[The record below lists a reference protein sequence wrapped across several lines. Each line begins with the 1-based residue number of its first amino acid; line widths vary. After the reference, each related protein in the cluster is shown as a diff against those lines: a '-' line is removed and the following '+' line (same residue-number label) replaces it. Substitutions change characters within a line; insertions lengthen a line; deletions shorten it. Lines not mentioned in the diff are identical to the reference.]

1 MKLHYICLP
10 FFMALVFLFQLQ
22 ADVLIPANDK
32 RINYYGRF
40 DLTDSLKPRFNWS
53 GATIEASFPGPV
65 IGMKLEHQDAYYDIE
80 IDGKFDTV
88 ISTGNQKDFIFKKNL
103 SPQIHTVRI
112 RLRSENHYSAATF
125 HGLYIANGM
134 VLNNPPDKPLR
145 KIEFIGDSH
154 TAGYG
159 VESPDR
165 NCSNPSGML
174 NKTTNTNK
182 SFAGLITQRFHAQSI
197 IVAWSGA
204 GMVRNYGASAK
215 RSPDPFPT
223 QYDKILGAV
232 SDKKWDYSSWKPDL
246 VVVNLGTN
254 DYSTT
259 PNPDDSM
266 YIGDYHRFIDRIYS
280 NYPGVSIL
288 CVSSGNGNTL
298 DRNIKKIVS
307 DEVTV
312 RNHPNV
318 FYAAYPNGMEYT
330 GCDWHPSISDNVKL
344 ANVLTD
350 TIMKKM
356 AWDTIPPTGVSVIS
370 HYQKVFS
377 KINGRVEKKTFK
389 IIVNSFESASEKILL
404 LNVRGE
410 VLDSRIP
417 GGNGMCSFDLN
428 DFCSGIYFAGNNKT
442 GWISTVFRN

>member
-1 MKLHYICLP
+1 
-10 FFMALVFLFQLQ
+10 
-22 ADVLIPANDK
+22 
-32 RINYYGRF
+32 
-40 DLTDSLKPRFNWS
+40 
-53 GATIEASFPGPV
+53 
-65 IGMKLEHQDAYYDIE
+65 MKLEHQDAYYDIE

-215 RSPDPFPT
+215 RSGS
-223 QYDKILGAV
+223 L
-232 SDKKWDYSSWKPDL
+232 SYS
-246 VVVNLGTN
+246 V
-254 DYSTT
+254 
-259 PNPDDSM
+259 
-266 YIGDYHRFIDRIYS
+266 
-280 NYPGVSIL
+280 
-288 CVSSGNGNTL
+288 
-298 DRNIKKIVS
+298 
-307 DEVTV
+307 
-312 RNHPNV
+312 
-318 FYAAYPNGMEYT
+318 
-330 GCDWHPSISDNVKL
+330 
-344 ANVLTD
+344 
-350 TIMKKM
+350 
-356 AWDTIPPTGVSVIS
+356 
-370 HYQKVFS
+370 
-377 KINGRVEKKTFK
+377 
-389 IIVNSFESASEKILL
+389 
-404 LNVRGE
+404 
-410 VLDSRIP
+410 
-417 GGNGMCSFDLN
+417 
-428 DFCSGIYFAGNNKT
+428 
-442 GWISTVFRN
+442 